1 MSTDIVERFGER
13 IKALRLAKGATQ
25 IDLAERV
32 GIEQSYLS
40 LLENG
45 KQEPCLRVIEM
56 LATGL
61 ETSLSKLFKDL

>member
-13 IKALRLAKGATQ
+13 IKTLRLAKGATQ
-25 IDLAERV
+25 IALAERV

-61 ETSLSKLFKDL
+61 ETPLSKLFKDL

>member
-1 MSTDIVERFGER
+1 MSTDIVDRFGER
-13 IKALRLAKGATQ
+13 IKTLRLAKGATQ
-25 IDLAERV
+25 IALAEKV

-61 ETSLSKLFKDL
+61 ETSLSKMFKDL

>member
-13 IKALRLAKGATQ
+13 IKTLRLAKGATQ
-25 IDLAERV
+25 IALAERV

-61 ETSLSKLFKDL
+61 DTSLSKLFKDL

>member
-13 IKALRLAKGATQ
+13 IKTLRLAKGATQ
-25 IDLAERV
+25 ITLAEKV

-61 ETSLSKLFKDL
+61 ETSLSKMFKDL

>member
-1 MSTDIVERFGER
+1 MSTDIVDRFGER
-13 IKALRLAKGATQ
+13 IKTLRLAKGATQ
-25 IDLAERV
+25 IALAEKV

>member
-1 MSTDIVERFGER
+1 MSTDIVERFGMK
-13 IKALRLAKGATQ
+13 IKQMRLAKGLTQ
-25 IDLAERV
+25 VELAEKV

-45 KQEPCLRVIEM
+45 KQEPCLRVIDM

-61 ETSLSKLFKDL
+61 GTPLGKLFKDL

>member
-13 IKALRLAKGATQ
+13 IKTLRLAKGATQ
-25 IDLAERV
+25 IALAEKV

-61 ETSLSKLFKDL
+61 ETSLSKMFKDL

>member
-13 IKALRLAKGATQ
+13 IKTLRLAKGATQ
-25 IDLAERV
+25 IALAERV

-61 ETSLSKLFKDL
+61 EISLSKLFKDV

>member
-13 IKALRLAKGATQ
+13 IKTLRLAKGATQ
-25 IDLAERV
+25 IALAEKV

-61 ETSLSKLFKDL
+61 ETPLSKLFKDL